1 MLFVLASQVDL
12 WLCCVYLHHCW
23 TSYLHCLLPLMF
35 LQNTNE
41 ICTLQATSGLMI
53 RDYTLE
59 FKRSCPWTNT
69 DWSNHFSLMHHLPQ
83 SPSDWSATYPNHLQT
98 EMLPTPSGFRLKC
111 CLHWLASDWS
121 ATCTI
126 WLQTEELPS
135 LFWHRLKQYAWNSL
149 TDCSAMCTIL
159 PYFGATY
166 TVWHWCN
173 TEPFIGTTFSL
184 ILVQHIQSDT
194 DVTRSLLLVQQS
206 VSYWCSVVFYT
217 AFKRCCSAL
226 VQTFRFVLF
235 EHSVLH

>member
-1 MLFVLASQVDL
+1 MFFVLASQVDL
-12 WLCCVYLHHCW
+12 WLCCMYLHHCW

-83 SPSDWSATYPNHLQT
+83 SPSDWNATYTIWLQT

-111 CLHWLASDWS
+111 RLRHLASDWS
-121 ATCTI
+121 AACTN
-126 WLQTEELPS
+126 WLQTEVLPAPS
-135 LFWHRLKQYAWNSL
+135 GFILKNCLYCSDIDWSNMHGIPWQTVVPCAPSCL
-149 TDCSAMCTIL
+149 T
-159 PYFGATY
+159 
-166 TVWHWCN
+166 
-173 TEPFIGTTFSL
+173 
-184 ILVQHIQSDT
+184 LVQHIQSDT

-206 VSYWCSVVFYT
+206 VSYWCNIYSPT
-217 AFKRCCSAL
+217 L
-226 VQTFRFVLF
+226 M
-235 EHSVLH
+235 